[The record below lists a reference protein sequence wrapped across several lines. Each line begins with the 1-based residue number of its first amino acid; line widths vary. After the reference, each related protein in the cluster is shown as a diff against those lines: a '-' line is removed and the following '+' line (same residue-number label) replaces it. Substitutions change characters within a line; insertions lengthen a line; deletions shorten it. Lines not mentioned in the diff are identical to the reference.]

1 MPGMDFLFGCSTQ
14 FCSLSFR
21 SLEES
26 FAVSADGKIAVAGPN
41 LRQSTSSAHEVH
53 AKCTKLGFLQ
63 KPCVGVGLSACALHV
78 RACVGVGVDR
88 GPVGGRASASE
99 ENLQAAQPDSA
110 VLHAACIWLEAS
122 AFLDSCAT
130 PSSGWRSPL
139 IYALNLLSNPVLLFA
154 KTRRHGTVWRS
165 ASPIQRLLLPP
176 SPAVLPSSFL
186 LPVPQ
191 HDKRTIAACVPT
203 PVPQDSLSSQSSETS
218 TI

>member
-1 MPGMDFLFGCSTQ
+1 MPGMDCLFGCSTQ

-41 LRQSTSSAHEVH
+41 LRQSTSSTHEVH
-53 AKCTKLGFLQ
+53 KARIPPKALCRCG
-63 KPCVGVGLSACALHV
+63 SECALHV

-165 ASPIQRLLLPP
+165 ASPTQRLLLPP

-203 PVPQDSLSSQSSETS
+203 PIPQDSLSSQSSETS